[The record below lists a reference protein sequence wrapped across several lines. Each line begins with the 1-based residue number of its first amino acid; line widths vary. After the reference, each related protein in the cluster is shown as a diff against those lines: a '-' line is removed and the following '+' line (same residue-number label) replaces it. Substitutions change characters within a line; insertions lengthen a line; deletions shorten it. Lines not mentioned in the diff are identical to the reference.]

1 MALLGTFSVVVAANL
16 RAGRRPPCNCFGQR
30 SSSPIGRATLIRNG
44 VLAVVAGTL
53 LVRRVEV
60 GAESLGSF
68 QRFTTI
74 QAVATVLGITVT
86 AVFAFHSWLLVNLV
100 LQNGRLLGR
109 IEQLEFAAS
118 PEPVGTNTPVARA
131 PTDQRHA
138 RRGPAIG
145 SPAPRF
151 GLNDVDGRTV
161 TIDDL
166 LADGRPPVL
175 LFLEPRCSACV
186 EMAVEINARG
196 TTAPD
201 RNLIAL
207 VNGERSVVAGQFSGP
222 GFDAVLVDIDG
233 AVGERYGVHGTP
245 AAVLVLPDGRIASAL
260 AEGRA
265 AASRLLG
272 AVHTVGSDAPSFD
285 PATFDPA
292 IGETEM
298 MTR

>member
-1 MALLGTFSVVVAANL
+1 MMDTTSLIFLLLRCGLGAMFAAAATAKARDLAATRASAVALGVPERVAPAAALALVATEAAVAVSLVITPFAPFGAAAAVALLGTFSVVVAANL

-186 EMAVEINARG
+186 EMAVEIRPRNNGTRPQPHRARQ
-196 TTAPD
+196 
-201 RNLIAL
+201 R
-207 VNGERSVVAGQFSGP
+207 
-222 GFDAVLVDIDG
+222 
-233 AVGERYGVHGTP
+233 
-245 AAVLVLPDGRIASAL
+245 
-260 AEGRA
+260 
-265 AASRLLG
+265 
-272 AVHTVGSDAPSFD
+272 
-285 PATFDPA
+285 
-292 IGETEM
+292 
-298 MTR
+298 